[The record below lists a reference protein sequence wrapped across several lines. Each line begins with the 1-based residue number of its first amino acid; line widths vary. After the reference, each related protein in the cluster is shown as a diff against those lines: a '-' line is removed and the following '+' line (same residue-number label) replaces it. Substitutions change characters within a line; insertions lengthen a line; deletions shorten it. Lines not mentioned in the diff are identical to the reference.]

1 MVTKTQFPLKSHR
14 DIALV
19 PLNKRRRSDGGSG
32 ASPSSTSLASTAASS
47 PPRGRV
53 AASQTSIDTP
63 PSATPLRLIFTRARI
78 GPRWGGAQ
86 DNESYGGISIKTQ
99 KANMRKSEFLMLEA
113 LKSAP
118 HLNDKANHVF
128 GWFWPYSKPTFAF
141 FYYHPLPFCQS
152 PPTWCPSL
160 CLWQGESNAAT
171 TMTKVQKL
179 T

>member
-118 HLNDKANHVF
+118 HLNDKLSEIASCASCASIQ
-128 GWFWPYSKPTFAF
+128 WSQPCACWMAALT
-141 FYYHPLPFCQS
+141 YHREAHRILQ
-152 PPTWCPSL
+152 
-160 CLWQGESNAAT
+160 
-171 TMTKVQKL
+171 
-179 T
+179 